1 MLNSHTGRK
10 SHQKAADMKKADR
23 DSQMNQAL
31 LKGLPLVFR
40 NLRTQSKAVRPK
52 NIMMDSIKMNL
63 DCVSRAVSANRK
75 LILRISSSRTNRR
88 EP

>member
-1 MLNSHTGRK
+1 
-10 SHQKAADMKKADR
+10 MKKADR

-75 LILRISSSRTNRR
+75 LRSQN
-88 EP
+88 

>member
-1 MLNSHTGRK
+1 
-10 SHQKAADMKKADR
+10 MKKADR